1 MIKRFFFY
9 GIDSNGRHTA
19 VEGDVQLPI
28 PIKSNTTP
36 AMPSGHDQ
44 THVGTETTLDPRI
57 FTPLPVEPF
66 HDISESIL
74 FPSAVQ
80 TLYLS
85 FPK

>member
-44 THVGTETTLDPRI
+44 THVGTETALDSRLLA
-57 FTPLPVEPF
+57 PLPIEPL

-80 TLYLS
+80 PPCLS
-85 FPK
+85 FPR